1 MSLSDLKHSWLNI
14 ARRLQDSG
22 NNVKSGYSIF
32 TIRVLVNGVGEAV
45 AWSAPVETRIE
56 PGKSNFEDILGL
68 ILGEMSSDK
77 ARTHSKG

>member
-1 MSLSDLKHSWLNI
+1 MSISDIKPSWLKV

-22 NNVKSGYSIF
+22 NNVVTGYSIF
-32 TIRVLVNGVGEAV
+32 SIRVLVKSGDAV

-56 PGKSNFEDILGL
+56 PGKTDFEEVLSL

-77 ARTHSKG
+77 ARTHQKG